1 VRNAKQIPW
10 IMAVILAFCGAAIC
24 AESDA
29 ETEALI
35 KKLSSEEFDERES
48 AAVELGKRAE
58 KIWPR
63 LEELSKSEQA
73 DVRTLV
79 RRAMCE
85 AGKRALVPF
94 VETME
99 KKVAAS
105 EQSMKDTEA
114 ELQNA
119 RKAVQTAIEAEKNAI
134 EKRIIDSSKE
144 NKEIEEAALEAT
156 INARKRC
163 EKAEEAYRTKTS
175 AWRMSNAALQSRLLQ
190 LRQLVN
196 SGEPILPAD
205 IPTWTPAKLPFEQRL
220 ACKVTFEFVDMPLN
234 DALSWVSE
242 SCGAKFEVDEKVLAA
257 GAPSINLRVTDMQVS
272 LAAEWIARLCDLD
285 FTIDREK
292 QRVFLH
298 AVVKK

>member
-1 VRNAKQIPW
+1 MRNAKQIPW
-10 IMAVILAFCGAAIC
+10 IMTVILAFCGAAIC

-35 KKLSSEEFDERES
+35 KKLSSDDFDEREA

-58 KIWPR
+58 KIWQR
-63 LEELSKSEQA
+63 LEELSKGEQA
-73 DVRTLV
+73 DVRTLA

-105 EQSMKDTEA
+105 EQSMKDMEA
-114 ELQNA
+114 ELTRA
-119 RKAVQTAIEAEKNAI
+119 KKAVQDAFAAEQKAI
-134 EKRIIDSSKE
+134 EKRIIDSSTE

-156 INARKRC
+156 INARTRC
-163 EKAEEAYRTKTS
+163 AKAEDAYRNKLGT
-175 AWRMSNAALQSRLLQ
+175 WRLSNAALQSRLLQ

-220 ACKVTFEFVDMPLN
+220 ACKVTFEFVDMPLT
-234 DALSWVSE
+234 DALAWMGDV
-242 SCGAKFEVDEKVLAA
+242 CGAKFEASEKVVAA
-257 GAPSINLRVTDMQVS
+257 GAPSINLRVTDMNAS
-272 LAAEWIARLCDLD
+272 LATEWIARLCDLD
-285 FTIDREK
+285 LTIDRDK
-292 QRVFLH
+292 QRVLLH
-298 AVVKK
+298 EVVKK

>member
-1 VRNAKQIPW
+1 MLNAKQIPW
-10 IMAVILAFCGAAIC
+10 IMTVILSFCGAAFC
-24 AESDA
+24 GESDA
-29 ETEALI
+29 DTEALI
-35 KKLSSEEFDERES
+35 KKLSSDDFDDREA

-73 DVRTLV
+73 DVRTLA

-114 ELQNA
+114 ELARA
-119 RKAVQTAIEAEKNAI
+119 RKAIQDSIEAEKNAI
-134 EKRIIDSSKE
+134 EKRIIDPSKE

-156 INARKRC
+156 INARTRC
-163 EKAEEAYRTKTS
+163 EKVEEAYRKNLGT
-175 AWRMSNAALQSRLLQ
+175 WRMSNATLQSRLLQ

-205 IPTWTPAKLPFEQRL
+205 IPAWTPAKLPFEQRL
-220 ACKVTFEFVDMPLN
+220 ACKVTFEFVDMPLT
-234 DALSWVSE
+234 DALAWLGDV
-242 SCGAKFEVDEKVLAA
+242 CGAKFEASEKVVAA
-257 GAPSINLRVTDMQVS
+257 GAPSINLRVTDMNVS
-272 LAAEWIARLCDLD
+272 LATEWIARLCDLD
-285 FTIDREK
+285 LTIDRDK
-292 QRVFLH
+292 QRVLLH
-298 AVVKK
+298 EVVKK